1 MKVDALVFLCAA
13 LVRAQSSVTIAQAN
27 TQFNLDGRLDEPFW
41 QTAPPIQL
49 TQQAPK
55 PGQPTSFNTTVRI
68 AANQENIY
76 FAFECADPDPRQIAI
91 HTLQRDGD
99 VSGDDF
105 ISIALD
111 TYGDRRTGYFFRINA
126 EGARVDGLIAGP
138 EDPSLDWDG
147 IWDARTQRT
156 ATGWTA
162 EITIPSRTLNF
173 TRGLDTWGANFER
186 NIARIRT
193 VLRWTSP
200 TLDSF
205 FYDLSRC
212 GDIAGLAELQQGL
225 GIEVSP
231 YATGRTRAD
240 FQEGSRTYLGAVG
253 GDFTYRITSQLAAV
267 FTVNTDFAETEVDTR
282 QLNLTRFELFFPERR
297 TFFLEGSNQ
306 YQFGLGLDEQ
316 FLPFFSRRIGLFEG
330 EQIPINAGLKLNGR
344 AGKWNIGFLDVQTR
358 DKVLRSGE
366 LIRGTNLLAS
376 RISYDVTPK
385 LRIGSIL
392 TNGDPN
398 GVSRNT
404 LAGFDA
410 VWRTS
415 EFLTNKN
422 LFIGAW
428 TAFASGDVGN
438 GDRSGYGFKIDY
450 PNDRWDCFVSLN
462 KYGESLDPALGF
474 IPRRGIRRM
483 DWACEF
489 RPRPRKGGP
498 FGWVRQ
504 EFMDHRF
511 YRVTNYQGLVE
522 SQHFIWT
529 PINVQM
535 ETGDQF
541 SFAWEPAMEN
551 LPTPFEIV
559 DGVVLPAG
567 HYRFDR
573 FTAGLAT
580 SPNRRV
586 QFGNTSS
593 FGTFYSGTLY
603 QQINSINYTS
613 RQGAW
618 QAGVN
623 VEQNFGRLPE
633 GNFVQRLWQFNTT
646 YAFNTY
652 ISLTSFVQYDTMSSN
667 IGNNTRFRWT
677 LKPGNDLFFV
687 WNRGWKRLR
696 LSPNDLSL
704 PPDTELLAVKVRW
717 TFRR

>member
-1 MKVDALVFLCAA
+1 MKIGALALLCAA
-13 LVRAQSSVTIAQAN
+13 LVKAQSTVAVAPAN
-27 TQFNLDGRLDEPFW
+27 TEVNLDGRLDEAFW
-41 QTAPPIQL
+41 QTAPIIEL

-55 PGQPTSFNTTVRI
+55 PGQPTPFPTTVRV
-68 AANQENIY
+68 AANRENLYI
-76 FAFECADPDPRQIAI
+76 AFECADPDPRQIAI

-99 VSGDDF
+99 VSADDF
-105 ISIALD
+105 VSVALD
-111 TYGDRRTGYFFRINA
+111 AYGDRRTGYFFRVNA

-147 IWDARTQRT
+147 IWDARTQR
-156 ATGWTA
+156 AANGWTV
-162 EITIPSRTLNF
+162 EIAIPARTLNF
-173 TRGLDTWGANFER
+173 TKGLDTWGANFER

-205 FYDLSRC
+205 FYDLSRG
-212 GDIAGLAELQQGL
+212 GDLTGLGELRQGL

-231 YATGRTRAD
+231 YTTGRARTD
-240 FQEGSRTYLGAVG
+240 FQENNRTFTGAVG
-253 GDFTYRITSQLAAV
+253 GDFTYRVTSQLAAV
-267 FTVNTDFAETEVDTR
+267 FTINTDFAETEVDTR

-297 TFFLEGSNQ
+297 AFFLEGSNQ
-306 YQFGLGLDEQ
+306 YQFGLGLDAQ

-344 AGKWNIGFLDVQTR
+344 VGKWNIGFLDVQTR

-366 LIRGTNLLAS
+366 LVRGTNLLAS

-385 LRIGSIL
+385 LRLGSIV
-392 TNGDPN
+392 TNGNPD
-398 GVSRNT
+398 GVGQST
-404 LAGFDA
+404 LAGFDG

-428 TAFASGDVGN
+428 TAFTSGDASS
-438 GDRSGYGFKIDY
+438 GDRTGYGFKIDY
-450 PNDRWDCFVSLN
+450 PNDLWDCFVSFN

-474 IPRRGIRRM
+474 IPRRGIHRN
-483 DWACEF
+483 DFVCEY
-489 RPRPRKGGP
+489 RPRPRKDGP

-504 EFMDHRF
+504 QFMDHRF

-541 SFAWEPAMEN
+541 SFVWEPAMEN
-551 LPTPFEIV
+551 LPEPFEIV
-559 DGVVLPAG
+559 EGIVLPVG
-567 HYRFDR
+567 HYRYDR
-573 FTAGLAT
+573 LTAGFAS

-593 FGTFYSGTLY
+593 FGTFYSGNLY
-603 QQINSINYTS
+603 QQINYVNYTS

-618 QAGVN
+618 QAGIN

-652 ISLTSFVQYDTMSSN
+652 ISLTSFVQYDTTSSN

-704 PPDTELLAVKVRW
+704 PPDTELLAVKLRW